1 MTDDRVQMLGFSVSN
16 CTEAE
21 LLASW
26 TALRFLFPVN
36 VDVLMKLHRHET
48 FARAVKAAGSHVTL
62 VNDSRVLALA
72 SRFILGQRFRST
84 VSGSDFL
91 PAFCVSSH
99 TYGARVFLLGGL
111 GDVAERARAHLNRMA
126 GREVVVAAR
135 SPSFGFDRNP
145 TECADIVHHIR
156 SSGANVLAVGVG
168 APKQE
173 LWMLQHAAELSGV
186 RVFMAVGA
194 TIDFLAGNVRRAPRW
209 LSNSGLEWLYRLVRE
224 PRRLARRYLIEGPPV
239 FWLLLRQR
247 LSAGPR

>member
-1 MTDDRVQMLGFSVSN
+1 MGDSIQMLGFLVSN
-16 CTEAE
+16 CTGSE
-21 LLASW
+21 LLNGWAD
-26 TALRFLFPVN
+26 LRFLVPVN
-36 VDVLMKLHRHET
+36 VDVLMKLHRQEQ
-48 FARAVKAAGSHVTL
+48 FASAIRAAGADVTL
-62 VNDSRVLALA
+62 VNDSQVLALA
-72 SRFILGQRFRST
+72 SRLILGRRFRAR

-91 PAFCVSSH
+91 PAFCTSTQVH
-99 TYGARVFLLGGL
+99 GARVFLLGGF
-111 GDVAERARAHLNRMA
+111 GDTAERARARLNRMA

-156 SSGANVLAVGVG
+156 SSGANVVAVGVG

-173 LWMLQHAAELSGV
+173 LWMLQHAAELPGV